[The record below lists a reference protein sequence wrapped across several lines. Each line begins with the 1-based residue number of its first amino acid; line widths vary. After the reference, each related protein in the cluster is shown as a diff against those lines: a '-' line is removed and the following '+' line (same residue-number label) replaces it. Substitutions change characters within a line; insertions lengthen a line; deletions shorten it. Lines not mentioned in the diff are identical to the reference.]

1 MSLRDIAN
9 ADLQE
14 IMNADETG
22 GVTCTLTDP
31 DSNTAEF
38 KVFFNDIHQTIDPG
52 TGEIVTGRLSS
63 IAVLTNELIAEG
75 FDGIR
80 GIADSSSRPWL
91 VTTTDALGRSVT
103 HKVAETYPDASIGLT
118 VLLLELYST

>member
-22 GVTCTLTDP
+22 GVACTITDP
-31 DSNTAEF
+31 SGATADF
-38 KVFFNDIHQTIDPG
+38 KVFFNDIHQAIDPG
-52 TGEIVTGRLSS
+52 TGEIVTGRFST
-63 IAVLTNELIAEG
+63 IAVLTNELIDEG

-91 VTTTDALGRSVT
+91 VTITDALSRSVT

-118 VLLLELYST
+118 VLFLELYST